1 VELVRVLQAGYD
13 PMVSVTLASIHN
25 WLGGMTSSFLG
36 YLRRWQWIEKYLG
49 VSEKKVN
56 KMKASVDSSEP

>member
-1 VELVRVLQAGYD
+1 MLLAGYD
-13 PMVSVTLASIHN
+13 PMVSVALASIGN
-25 WLGGMTSSFLG
+25 SVGGMTSYLLG
-36 YLRRWQWIEKYLG
+36 YVGRWQWIEKYLG